1 MIFDFRIYSLPDS
14 VPTVLMSR
22 IYHSLPPKGTKIG
35 IAYSGGLDTRT
46 AVAWLAEQG
55 LEVHAYTAD
64 LAQPD
69 EKNVADIPQTGTDHG
84 AKSARAVDCREALA
98 REGIIALQTGAFHIH
113 TGGRKY
119 FNTTPLGRVV
129 TTTNIIQA
137 MKEDD
142 VHVFGDG
149 STHKGNDIQR
159 FYRYGILV
167 NPQLRI
173 YKPWLDETF
182 VSQLG
187 GRSEMAAYLASK
199 GKPYKTSAEKAYS
212 TDSNMLGATHEAKD
226 LELLNRGIEIVEPI
240 MGVAFWKPEVSI
252 EPEEVTIEFKDGVP
266 SALNGHSYAN
276 YYEYI
281 LEANRI
287 GGRHGLGMSDQIEN
301 RVIEAKSRG
310 IYEAPGMALLHIA
323 YERIL
328 SAVHNESTMD
338 MYYNQGRKLGR
349 LLYEGRWYDP
359 EAMLLKEGL
368 IRWVAKAVS
377 GSVTLVLRRGDDYS
391 IRNTEADYASYHPEK
406 LSMEKTESA
415 FTPLDRIGDLEM
427 QNISI
432 MDNRELLANLMK
444 ARKSGSGEIHD
455 IRNAE
460 PSALDSKAL
469 SDRNLMHLPLNL

>member
-1 MIFDFRIYSLPDS
+1 
-14 VPTVLMSR
+14 MSR
-22 IYHSLPPKGTKIG
+22 IYHSLPPKDTKIG
-35 IAYSGGLDTRT
+35 IAFSGGLDTRT
-46 AVAWLAEQG
+46 AVAWLANQG
-55 LEVHAYTAD
+55 LEVHSYTAD

-69 EKNVADIPQTGTDHG
+69 ESNVADIPKIAIDHG
-84 AKSARAVDCREALA
+84 AKTAKVIDCRESLA
-98 REGIIALQTGAFHIH
+98 REGIIAIQTGAFHIH

-129 TTTNIIQA
+129 TTTHIIQS
-137 MKEDD
+137 MREDD

-173 YKPWLDETF
+173 YKPWLDEAF
-182 VSQLG
+182 VSELG
-187 GRSEMAAYLASK
+187 GRKEMSDYLTSL
-199 GKPYKTSAEKAYS
+199 GKPYKTSSEKAYS

-226 LELLNRGIEIVEPI
+226 LEFLYRGIDIVDPI
-240 MGVAFWKPEVSI
+240 MGVPFWKPETKI
-252 EPEEVTIEFKDGVP
+252 DAEEITIEFKAGIPV
-266 SALNGHSYAN
+266 AINGKSFSN
-276 YYEYI
+276 YYEFI
-281 LEANRI
+281 LEANKI

-310 IYEAPGMALLHIA
+310 IYEAPGMDLLHIA
-323 YERIL
+323 YERIM

-338 MYYNQGRKLGR
+338 LYYTQGRRLGR

-368 IRWVAKAVS
+368 IHWLSNAIS
-377 GSVTLVLRRGDDYS
+377 GSVTLELRRGEDYS
-391 IRNTEADYASYHPEK
+391 IKNTEADFAAYHPEK

-432 MDNRELLANLMK
+432 MDNRELLVHLLK
-444 ARKSGSGEIHD
+444 AKGHQTSSADVHDSGIH
-455 IRNAE
+455 
-460 PSALDSKAL
+460 SKMDSKTL
-469 SDRNLMHLPLNL
+469 SDRSIMHLPLNIGK